1 MSINKLIWCAVSL
14 IKGPTCA
21 FTLKNLLRYIFRI
34 TMSKLPP
41 LELEDRI
48 TAVLSDTQWWSYT
61 IITLRTSQ
69 GDNCRWQPTHRK
81 HYYSL
86 VIVQYPNAYQLEF
99 NRLDCFRNL
108 QLMLMMVQ
116 KFNQF
121 GLVCTAYGISII
133 SIHARKWNIIQGNIL

>member
-1 MSINKLIWCAVSL
+1 MSIDMVPSPCWKRLLDLC
-14 IKGPTCA
+14 
-21 FTLKNLLRYIFRI
+21 FHTLESVMLCTLYICI
-34 TMSKLPP
+34 SMSKVPR
-41 LELEDRI
+41 LELGDRI

-116 KFNQF
+116 KCNQF

-133 SIHARKWNIIQGNIL
+133 SIHARKWNIIQGTI

>member
-21 FTLKNLLRYIFRI
+21 FTLKNLFRYIFRI

-48 TAVLSDTQWWSYT
+48 TAVLSDTQWGSNT

-69 GDNCRWQPTHRK
+69 GDNCR
-81 HYYSL
+81 
-86 VIVQYPNAYQLEF
+86 
-99 NRLDCFRNL
+99 
-108 QLMLMMVQ
+108 
-116 KFNQF
+116 
-121 GLVCTAYGISII
+121 
-133 SIHARKWNIIQGNIL
+133 